1 VKIPHPSNLFA
12 ILSTHFGKVAA
23 VLRGGEVKDIVQL
36 RQEGLAI
43 SEISRLLEI
52 DRKTVRKY
60 LADARPRAY
69 PRRTPRPSPID
80 AFVDYVH
87 LRLSQGV
94 WNAVV
99 LYEELKT
106 RGYTGSYTTVKSYLQ
121 PLRQQAK
128 VVAVRRFETPP
139 GRQAQVDWVNLG
151 DIEEAS
157 GVHTLYGFV
166 VTLGYS
172 RAMYLEVTTSTALGN
187 FLDLHERAFEF
198 LGGVPE
204 EILYDNDGMIVVPN
218 AWHDGQPTIQPDLLT
233 FATHHG
239 YRVRLCRP
247 YRAQTKGKTERSIG
261 YVRQN
266 FLCGRQAAS
275 VEDLNTQALTWL
287 RTVAN
292 VRVHGTT
299 HRPVAAA
306 HEQEKPT
313 LRAFSPLPAALRP
326 ALPGRQVSQD
336 GFVHL
341 QTNLYS
347 VPWKLCGAT
356 VQVRV
361 RAGTVELL
369 HEGRVVA
376 RHERCLQRYQTVQDA
391 SHHQDMPLGPRSA
404 RKKAKLHLVAAAP
417 EVAERDLLTYEEAA
431 A

>member
-1 VKIPHPSNLFA
+1 MKIPHLSNLCA
-12 ILSTHFGKVAA
+12 ISSERFGKVAA
-23 VLRGGEVKDIVQL
+23 VLRGGEVKDIVRM

-69 PRRTPRPSPID
+69 PRRPPRPSPL
-80 AFVDYVH
+80 APFVDYVTT
-87 LRLSQGV
+87 RLDQGV

-106 RGYTGSYTTVKSYLQ
+106 RGYGGSYTTVKSYLQ

-128 VVAVRRFETPP
+128 AVAVRRFETPP

-151 DIEEAS
+151 DIEDGQ
-157 GVHTLYGFV
+157 GVQTLYGFV
-166 VTLGYS
+166 FTLGYS
-172 RAMYLEVTTSTALGN
+172 RAMYFEVTTSTALGN
-187 FLDLHERAFEF
+187 FLDLHERAFAF

-204 EILYDNDGMIVVPN
+204 EILYDNDGMIVVPH
-218 AWHDGQPTIQPDLLT
+218 AWHDGQPTVQPDLLT

-266 FLCGRQAAS
+266 FLCGRQATS
-275 VEDLNTQALTWL
+275 VEDLNTQVLTWL

-299 HRPVAAA
+299 HREVGSA
-306 HEQEKPT
+306 HDQEKPF
-313 LRAFSPLPAALRP
+313 LRSWRPLPAHLRP
-326 ALPGRQVSQD
+326 ALPVRQVSQD

-341 QTNLYS
+341 HTNLYS
-347 VPWKLCGAT
+347 VPWKLCGT
-356 VQVRV
+356 QVQVRV
-361 RAGTVELL
+361 REGKVEILRD
-369 HEGRVVA
+369 ETVVA
-376 RHERCLQRYQTVQDA
+376 RHERCLGRYQTITDA
-391 SHHQDMPLGPRSA
+391 AHHQDMPLGPSSQK
-404 RKKAKLHLVAAAP
+404 KKAKLHLVAGVPA
-417 EVAERDLLTYEEAA
+417 VAERDLSAYEEVAA
-431 A
+431 

>member
-1 VKIPHPSNLFA
+1 M
-12 ILSTHFGKVAA
+12 
-23 VLRGGEVKDIVQL
+23 LRGGNVKDIVRM

-69 PRRTPRPSPID
+69 PRRPPRPSPL
-80 AFVDYVH
+80 APFVDYITT
-87 LRLSQGV
+87 RLGQGV

-106 RGYTGSYTTVKSYLQ
+106 RGYGGSYTTVKSYLH

-139 GRQAQVDWVNLG
+139 GRQAQVDWVHLG
-151 DIEEAS
+151 DIEEGQ

-172 RAMYLEVTTSTALGN
+172 RAMYLEVTTSTALGH
-187 FLDLHERAFEF
+187 FLELHERAFAF

-204 EILYDNDGMIVVPN
+204 EILYDNDGMIVVPR
-218 AWHDGQPTIQPDLLT
+218 AWQDGVPTVQPDLLT

-239 YRVRLCRP
+239 YRVHLCRP

-266 FLCGRQAAS
+266 FLCGRQATS

-287 RTVAN
+287 KTVAN
-292 VRVHGTT
+292 VRIHGTT
-299 HRPVAAA
+299 HREVGPA
-306 HEQEKPT
+306 HDQEKPC
-313 LRAFSPLPAALRP
+313 LRAWTPLPVSLRP
-326 ALPGRQVSQD
+326 AWPVRLVSKD
-336 GFVHL
+336 GFIHL
-341 QTNLYS
+341 HTNLYS
-347 VPWKLCGAT
+347 VPWKHGGTQVHVRERDAT
-356 VQVRV
+356 VEILRDEV
-361 RAGTVELL
+361 L
-369 HEGRVVA
+369 VA
-376 RHERCLQRYQTVQDA
+376 RHERCLERFQTITDPA
-391 SHHQDMPLGPRSA
+391 HHQDIPLGPRSL
-404 RKKAKLHLVAAAP
+404 KPKAKLHLVAGAP
-417 EVAERDLLTYEEAA
+417 TVQVRDLRAYEEETS
-431 A
+431 

>member
-1 VKIPHPSNLFA
+1 
-12 ILSTHFGKVAA
+12 
-23 VLRGGEVKDIVQL
+23 VKDIVRM

-43 SEISRLLEI
+43 SEISRLLNI

-69 PRRTPRPSPID
+69 PRRPPRPSPLD
-80 AFVDYVH
+80 PFVDYVKT
-87 LRLSQGV
+87 RLGQGV

-99 LYEELKT
+99 LCEELKT

-128 VVAVRRFETPP
+128 AVAVRRFETPP
-139 GRQAQVDWVNLG
+139 GRQAQVDWANLG
-151 DIEEAS
+151 DIEDAQ

-166 VTLGYS
+166 LTLGYS

-187 FLDLHERAFEF
+187 FLDLQERAFAF

-218 AWHDGQPTIQPDLLT
+218 AWHDGTPTVQPDLLT

-266 FLCGRQAAS
+266 FLCGRKATS

-299 HRPVAAA
+299 HREVGSA
-306 HEQEKPT
+306 HEYEKPF
-313 LRAFSPLPAALRP
+313 LRAWVPLPARLRA
-326 ALPGRQVSQD
+326 ALPLRLVSKD

-341 QTNLYS
+341 RTNLYS
-347 VPWKLCGAT
+347 VPWPLCGT
-356 VQVRV
+356 QVAV
-361 RAGTVELL
+361 RERDGKVEIL
-369 HEGRVVA
+369 RDDTVVA
-376 RHERCLQRYQTVQDA
+376 VHALCLGRYQTILDPT
-391 SHHQDMPLGPRSA
+391 HHQDMPLGPGA
-404 RKKAKLHLVAAAP
+404 QQKKARLHLVAGAP
-417 EVAERDLLTYEEAA
+417 TVAQRDLSAYEEVAA
-431 A
+431 

>member
-1 VKIPHPSNLFA
+1 M
-12 ILSTHFGKVAA
+12 
-23 VLRGGEVKDIVQL
+23 LRGRKVKEIVRM

-60 LADARPRAY
+60 LADARPRSY
-69 PRRTPRPSPID
+69 PRRPPRPSPL
-80 AFVDYVH
+80 APFADYITT
-87 LRLSQGV
+87 RLSQGV

-106 RGYTGSYTTVKSYLQ
+106 RGYSGSYTTVKSYLQ

-151 DIEEAS
+151 DIEEAQ

-166 VTLGYS
+166 FTLGYS
-172 RAMYLEVTTSTALGN
+172 RAMYVEVTTSTALGN
-187 FLDLHERAFEF
+187 FLDLHERAFDF

-204 EILYDNDGMIVVPN
+204 EILYDNDGMIVVAN
-218 AWHDGQPTIQPDLLT
+218 AWHDGQPTVQPDLLT

-266 FLCGRQAAS
+266 FLCGRNAS
-275 VEDLNTQALTWL
+275 SVHDLNTQVLAWL
-287 RTVAN
+287 KTVAN

-299 HRPVAAA
+299 HREVGAA
-306 HEQEKPT
+306 HNQEKPF
-313 LRAFSPLPAALRP
+313 LRAWTPLPARLRP
-326 ALPGRQVSQD
+326 ALPVRQVSQD

-341 QTNLYS
+341 HTNLYS
-347 VPWKLCGAT
+347 VPWKLCGT
-356 VQVRV
+356 QVQVRV
-361 RAGTVELL
+361 REGKVEILRD
-369 HEGRVVA
+369 EMVVA
-376 RHERCLQRYQTVQDA
+376 RHERCLGRYQTITDA
-391 SHHQDMPLGPRSA
+391 AHHQDMPLGPSSQK
-404 RKKAKLHLVAAAP
+404 KKAKLHLVAGAP
-417 EVAERDLLTYEEAA
+417 AVAERDLSAYEEGVA
-431 A
+431 